1 MTSRTT
7 FRNWVVYSLRIRR
20 VEYRIAELPIFLM
33 PVLLTIDELSS
44 FNSPGFWEGLLVFFF
59 LFAFGD
65 LVNCL
70 ADRDL
75 DAHYKPQL
83 TEAVYGL
90 GVRGVIIQSVVS
102 AAAAILI
109 SLHLAWLLNRPL
121 LVPLVICGVLL
132 AWAYS
137 VEPVRLKGRGLWQL
151 VFYWLGLFAGPM
163 IFVAAIFAWPIAVEV
178 ILFSLAFGLL
188 QTGVILVNTA
198 EDFPEDRELGV
209 CTVIVYTGIRNGMRL
224 ALILTVIGW
233 GVLLVSVAWIGL
245 RGDADG
251 WSMLVATAP
260 LLAAG
265 IAVGVSLLRLVL
277 RMPPGETDEITLVK
291 RTARLVP
298 VWMTA
303 CALTSLWACG
313 VLFWLRTHTLAS
325 LPERPVL
332 VGVRES
338 ACDTRCR
345 VVVEVNQQP
354 DFKVNERESS

>member
-1 MTSRTT
+1 MTTT
-7 FRNWVVYSLRIRR
+7 PNRLTLWNWLVYSLRIRR

-33 PVLLTIDELSS
+33 PMLLTIDSAAS
-44 FNSPGFWEGLLVFFF
+44 FNSAGFWEGLLVFFF

-209 CTVIVYTGIRNGMRL
+209 CTVIVYTGIRKGMWL
-224 ALILTVIGW
+224 ALILTVLGW
-233 GVLLVSVAWIGL
+233 GILLASILGIAFQANMDAW
-245 RGDADG
+245 
-251 WSMLVATAP
+251 SNLVASGP
-260 LLAAG
+260 LLLLG
-265 IAVGVSLLRLVL
+265 IAVTISLLKLAL
-277 RMPPGETDEITLVK
+277 SIPAAEPEGIALVK
-291 RTARLVP
+291 RAARLVP
-298 VWMTA
+298 VWMTGV
-303 CALTSLWACG
+303 ALTSLWACG
-313 VLFWLRTHTLAS
+313 VLFWFRS
-325 LPERPVL
+325 
-332 VGVRES
+332 G
-338 ACDTRCR
+338 
-345 VVVEVNQQP
+345 
-354 DFKVNERESS
+354 

>member
-1 MTSRTT
+1 MTTT
-7 FRNWVVYSLRIRR
+7 PNRLTFWNWLVYSLRIRR

-33 PVLLTIDELSS
+33 PMLLTIDSAAA
-44 FNSPGFWEGLLVFFF
+44 FNSAGFWEGLLVFFF

-90 GVRGVIIQSVVS
+90 GVRGVIIQAVVS

-109 SLHLAWLLNRPL
+109 SVHLAWLLNRPL
-121 LVPLVICGVLL
+121 LVPLVICGVIL

-209 CTVIVYTGIRNGMRL
+209 CTVIVYTGIRKGMWL
-224 ALILTVIGW
+224 ALILTLLGW
-233 GVLLVSVAWIGL
+233 GMLLASIFGISFQAEMSRQSILVASGPLLVL
-245 RGDADG
+245 
-251 WSMLVATAP
+251 
-260 LLAAG
+260 G
-265 IAVGVSLLRLVL
+265 IAVTISLLKLAL
-277 RMPPGETDEITLVK
+277 SIPATEPEGIALVK
-291 RTARLVP
+291 RAARLVP
-298 VWMTA
+298 AWMTGV
-303 CALTSLWACG
+303 ALTSLWACG
-313 VLFWLRTHTLAS
+313 VLFWFRS
-325 LPERPVL
+325 
-332 VGVRES
+332 G
-338 ACDTRCR
+338 
-345 VVVEVNQQP
+345 
-354 DFKVNERESS
+354 